1 MTQAEKQ
8 VTITLPDGKTF
19 KVHKGTSVLDAVK
32 ANIGEGL
39 ARAALAAKVNDAQ
52 VDLDFKLEKDATL
65 TVLTFNDKDGKEV
78 FRHST
83 AHVFALAIQEL
94 YPTAKN
100 TIGPAVEEGFYYD
113 FDDLNI
119 SQADFEKIE
128 KTMAEIVKQDLKCT
142 RVELTLEEAKRTFKD
157 NPYKLEMA
165 QEFSIGGNKLS
176 AYKIGDKFI
185 DMCRGPHVPSTGYIK
200 AFKLTQL
207 AGAYWRGD
215 QKNKQLTRVYGISFP
230 DKKFLKEHLNML
242 EEAAKRDHRTIG
254 RQLDLFD
261 TCEEIGQGL
270 ILWLPK
276 GNIIK
281 DELETWAKHTEKEW
295 GYKRVTTPIITKE
308 NLFYTSEHL
317 PHYKESMYAPIPI
330 EGENYYIK
338 PMNCP
343 FHHMIFKSRTR
354 SYRELPLR
362 LAEYGW
368 CHRFEQSGALFG
380 LMRVRGM
387 QMNDAHIYCT
397 EEQAVDEFLRVIK
410 LHEHY
415 YNILGITEYWME
427 LALRDP
433 QSNKYHG
440 DDAMWKRAE
449 QLMTQAMDKS
459 GVKYRVVKGGAAF
472 YGPKIDFQIKSAIGR
487 EFTASTN
494 QIDLFMPKKFN
505 LKYAAQD
512 GTEKTPI
519 VIHRAPLGTHERFIG
534 FLIEHFAGK
543 FPLWLSPVQAKV
555 LTIVDR
561 VQPFAE
567 EVVKQLEAAGIRT
580 EVDFDPATLNKKI
593 RDAQLEQVNYIL
605 VVGEKEAEKKTVNV
619 RTRDEKVHG
628 DMPVDELIIKL
639 KEEITSKRLK

>member
-32 ANIGEGL
+32 VNIGEGL

-94 YPTAKN
+94 YPQAKN

-119 SQADFEKIE
+119 KPEDFEKIE
-128 KTMAEIVKQDLKCT
+128 KKMAEIVKQDFNCT
-142 RVELTLEEAKRTFKD
+142 RVELTLEEAKRIFKD

-165 QEFSIGGNKLS
+165 QEFSLGGNKLS

-200 AFKLTQL
+200 AFKLTKI

-215 QKNKQLTRVYGISFP
+215 AKNKQLTRIYGISFP
-230 DKKFLKEHLNML
+230 KAKELEDHLKLL
-242 EEAAKRDHRTIG
+242 EELEKRDHRKIG
-254 RQLDLFD
+254 REQGLFLFSELVGGGLPLWTPKGTILRTLLDEFVWELRKQRGYQKVTIPHITKKDLYVTSGHWAKYADDLFKVK
-261 TCEEIGQGL
+261 T
-270 ILWLPK
+270 
-276 GNIIK
+276 
-281 DELETWAKHTEKEW
+281 
-295 GYKRVTTPIITKE
+295 R
-308 NLFYTSEHL
+308 
-317 PHYKESMYAPIPI
+317 
-330 EGENYYIK
+330 EGHEFAMK

-343 FHHMIFKSRTR
+343 HHTQIYGYKKR
-354 SYRELPLR
+354 SYRELPQR
-362 LAEYGW
+362 YAETTMVY
-368 CHRFEQSGALFG
+368 RDEQSGELSG
-380 LMRVRGM
+380 LSRVLCIT
-387 QMNDAHIYCT
+387 QDDAHVFCRESQVK
-397 EEQAVDEFLRVIK
+397 EEAYKIWDIINTFYGAFGFHLKVRLS
-410 LHEHY
+410 LHDPTKFEKY
-415 YNILGITEYWME
+415 VGTKEKWVMAE
-427 LALRDP
+427 DQLRD
-433 QSNKYHG
+433 
-440 DDAMWKRAE
+440 W
-449 QLMTQAMDKS
+449 
-459 GVKYRVVKGGAAF
+459 VKERKVEAVEARGEAAF
-472 YGPKIDFQIKSAIGR
+472 YGPKLDFMAQDCLGR
-487 EFTASTN
+487 QWQVATLQVDRS
-494 QIDLFMPKKFN
+494 MPERFN
-505 LKYAAQD
+505 LFCINEKGEEERIVMIHAAIM
-512 GTEKTPI
+512 GSI
-519 VIHRAPLGTHERFIG
+519 ERFTSV
-534 FLIEHFAGK
+534 LIEHLAGK

-567 EVVKQLEAAGIRT
+567 EVIKKLQDAGIRA
-580 EVDFDPATLNKKI
+580 EADFDPATLNKKV
-593 RDAQLEQVNYIL
+593 RDAQLEQVPYIL
-605 VVGEKEAEKKTVNV
+605 VIGEKEAEKKTVNV

>member
-32 ANIGEGL
+32 VNIGEGL

-94 YPTAKN
+94 YPQAKN

-119 SQADFEKIE
+119 KPEDFEKIE
-128 KTMAEIVKQDLKCT
+128 KKMAEIVKQDFNCT
-142 RVELTLEEAKRTFKD
+142 RVELTLEEAKRIFKD

-165 QEFSIGGNKLS
+165 QEFSLGGNKLS

-200 AFKLTQL
+200 AFKLTKI

-215 QKNKQLTRVYGISFP
+215 AKNKQLTRIYGISFP
-230 DKKFLKEHLNML
+230 KAKELEDHLKLL
-242 EEAAKRDHRTIG
+242 EELEKRDHRKIG
-254 RQLDLFD
+254 REQGLFLFSELVGGGLPLWTPKGTILRTLLDEFVWELRKQRGYQKVTIPHITKKDLYVTSGHWAKYADDLFKVK
-261 TCEEIGQGL
+261 T
-270 ILWLPK
+270 
-276 GNIIK
+276 
-281 DELETWAKHTEKEW
+281 
-295 GYKRVTTPIITKE
+295 R
-308 NLFYTSEHL
+308 
-317 PHYKESMYAPIPI
+317 
-330 EGENYYIK
+330 EGHEFAMK

-343 FHHMIFKSRTR
+343 HHTQIYGYKKR
-354 SYRELPLR
+354 SYRELPQR
-362 LAEYGW
+362 YAETTMVY
-368 CHRFEQSGALFG
+368 RDEQSGELSG
-380 LMRVRGM
+380 LSRVLCIT
-387 QMNDAHIYCT
+387 QDDAHVFCRESQVK
-397 EEQAVDEFLRVIK
+397 EEAYKIWDIINTFYGAFGFHLKVRLS
-410 LHEHY
+410 LHDPTKFEKY
-415 YNILGITEYWME
+415 VGTKEKWVMAE
-427 LALRDP
+427 DQLRD
-433 QSNKYHG
+433 
-440 DDAMWKRAE
+440 W
-449 QLMTQAMDKS
+449 
-459 GVKYRVVKGGAAF
+459 VKERKVEAVEARGEAAF
-472 YGPKIDFQIKSAIGR
+472 YGPKLDFMAQDCLGR
-487 EFTASTN
+487 QWQVATLQVDRS
-494 QIDLFMPKKFN
+494 MPERFN
-505 LKYAAQD
+505 LFCINEKGEEERIVMIHAAIM
-512 GTEKTPI
+512 GSI
-519 VIHRAPLGTHERFIG
+519 ERFTSV
-534 FLIEHFAGK
+534 LIEHLAGK

-567 EVVKQLEAAGIRT
+567 EVIKKLQDAGIRA
-580 EVDFDPATLNKKI
+580 EADFDPATLNKKV
-593 RDAQLEQVNYIL
+593 RDAQLEQMPYIL
-605 VVGEKEAEKKTVNV
+605 VIGEKEAEKKTVNV